1 MTPTGYLLLAIG
13 AAGFGAAMLFLGFFL
28 SKRIGEGKILAAER
42 MAERIVAEAQ
52 REAET
57 LKRSAHLEAKEE
69 AYRAKAAFEKEVQAK
84 RQEIG
89 QQERR
94 LVERDGSIDRKAD
107 LLRKKEGDFDLR
119 EKDLGGKER
128 ALLAKDERL
137 TKLLEEENAKLEH
150 IAGMTQEQ
158 ARQFLLQNLEAQA
171 RHDAAQ
177 IVKEIKD
184 KARETADRE
193 AKEIV
198 TQAIQRCAT
207 DHTVESTVSVVSL
220 PSDEVKGRIIGREG
234 RNIRAFEA
242 ATGVEVL
249 IDDTPE
255 AAIIS
260 GFDPVRREVAR
271 LALERLVSD
280 GRIQPSRIEE
290 VVVKARA
297 EVEQSVRAAGEAI
310 CLEMGIAGLHP
321 EIVKLLGRMKY
332 RSSYGQ
338 NILQHSREV
347 ALLAGMMAGELGMD
361 TVIAKRAGLLHDL
374 GKAADQTMEGTHT
387 EIGVEL
393 ARKYGEPPVVL
404 DAIAS
409 HHDDVEAQSAI
420 AVLVDAADGISGAR
434 PGARRETLEA
444 YIKRLEKLE
453 ELANSIKGVEKCY
466 AIQAGREIRIIVEP
480 EKVTDMQSQEM
491 ASEIAR
497 KIESQLEY
505 PGQIKVTVIRETRAV
520 EYAK

>member
-57 LKRSAHLEAKEE
+57 LKRSAQLEAKEE
-69 AYRAKAAFEKEVQAK
+69 AYRAKAAFEKEAQAK

-94 LVERDGSIDRKAD
+94 LVEREGSIDRKAD
-107 LLRKKEGDFDLR
+107 LLRKKEGDIDLR

-128 ALLAKDERL
+128 ALRAKDERL

-150 IAGMTQEQ
+150 IAGMTQEE

-290 VVVKARA
+290 VVGKARA

-332 RSSYGQ
+332 RSSY
-338 NILQHSREV
+338 R
-347 ALLAGMMAGELGMD
+347 
-361 TVIAKRAGLLHDL
+361 
-374 GKAADQTMEGTHT
+374 
-387 EIGVEL
+387 
-393 ARKYGEPPVVL
+393 Y
-404 DAIAS
+404 
-409 HHDDVEAQSAI
+409 
-420 AVLVDAADGISGAR
+420 
-434 PGARRETLEA
+434 
-444 YIKRLEKLE
+444 
-453 ELANSIKGVEKCY
+453 
-466 AIQAGREIRIIVEP
+466 
-480 EKVTDMQSQEM
+480 
-491 ASEIAR
+491 
-497 KIESQLEY
+497 
-505 PGQIKVTVIRETRAV
+505 
-520 EYAK
+520 

>member
-1 MTPTGYLLLAIG
+1 
-13 AAGFGAAMLFLGFFL
+13 
-28 SKRIGEGKILAAER
+28 
-42 MAERIVAEAQ
+42 
-52 REAET
+52 
-57 LKRSAHLEAKEE
+57 
-69 AYRAKAAFEKEVQAK
+69 
-84 RQEIG
+84 
-89 QQERR
+89 
-94 LVERDGSIDRKAD
+94 
-107 LLRKKEGDFDLR
+107 
-119 EKDLGGKER
+119 
-128 ALLAKDERL
+128 
-137 TKLLEEENAKLEH
+137 
-150 IAGMTQEQ
+150 
-158 ARQFLLQNLEAQA
+158 
-171 RHDAAQ
+171 
-177 IVKEIKD
+177 
-184 KARETADRE
+184 
-193 AKEIV
+193 
-198 TQAIQRCAT
+198 
-207 DHTVESTVSVVSL
+207 
-220 PSDEVKGRIIGREG
+220 
-234 RNIRAFEA
+234 
-242 ATGVEVL
+242 
-249 IDDTPE
+249 
-255 AAIIS
+255 
-260 GFDPVRREVAR
+260 
-271 LALERLVSD
+271 
-280 GRIQPSRIEE
+280 
-290 VVVKARA
+290 
-297 EVEQSVRAAGEAI
+297 
-310 CLEMGIAGLHP
+310 MGIAGLHP

-374 GKAADQTMEGTHT
+374 GKSADQTMEGTHT

-409 HHDDVEAQSAI
+409 HHDDVEAQSPI